1 MSEYQIAVLAAGA
14 AYLASVLRMWI
25 RVHSRT
31 SMARTR
37 SRHRSEMIRGLP
49 MGSRVMDEHDKITV
63 EVGGGPQATERQGGG
78 SVIVG
83 E

>member
-1 MSEYQIAVLAAGA
+1 MPEYEIAALAAGA
-14 AYLASVLRMWI
+14 GYLTSVLRMWI

-31 SMARTR
+31 SMARIR

-49 MGSRVMDEHDKITV
+49 SGSRVMDEHDKITI
-63 EVGGGPQATERQGGG
+63 EVGGPQAIEKQGGG

-83 E
+83 D